1 MQSFS
6 AEMIEVARDYIKT
19 NVDKQG
25 NVKESNMTEKQAINL
40 GLKALSAANDN
51 NLKAEVIEIA
61 VISTE
66 REFGTLDPKVV
77 SGEIKKIK

>member
-1 MQSFS
+1 MK
-6 AEMIEVARDYIKT
+6 DY
-19 NVDKQG
+19 
-25 NVKESNMTEKQAINL
+25 KENMTEKQAINL
-40 GLKALSAANDN
+40 GLKALSAANEN

-66 REFGTLDPKVV
+66 KEFGTLDPEIV

>member
-1 MQSFS
+1 MVTAALRQTHCDQ
-6 AEMIEVARDYIKT
+6 EYRGRVL
-19 NVDKQG
+19 QG
-25 NVKESNMTEKQAINL
+25 AVLNKQAISL